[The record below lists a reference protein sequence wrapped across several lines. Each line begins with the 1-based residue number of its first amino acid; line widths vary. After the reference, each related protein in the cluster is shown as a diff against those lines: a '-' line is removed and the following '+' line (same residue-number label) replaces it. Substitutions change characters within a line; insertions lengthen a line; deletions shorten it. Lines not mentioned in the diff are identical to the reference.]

1 MSISPGGSMERPPG
15 LSARS
20 KLTLSYAAIAVATG
34 VLLLAIT
41 YVFLLRY
48 VPQDHLST
56 SRGNYAPN
64 QGDLIRAFLPA
75 ASAALVLIVI
85 MGLGGGWFL
94 AGRVLRPLRQIGEV
108 AQEVSKGS
116 LSARIRMSGRGD
128 EFRHLADVFDE
139 MMERIQHHAEQQR
152 RFAANASHELRTP
165 LAIMGNLAE
174 VGSLNPDADMTE
186 LLHRLTEVNARAS
199 NTVESLLLLSRV
211 ESGRITL
218 GPVDLSFVAEQAVE
232 DLIPAAERAGIIVQ
246 AELSRTVVS
255 GDAPLLERV
264 VSNLVHNAVV
274 HGRETVSV
282 RTSDTP
288 THSLLV
294 VENPGDVIDPTLLPT
309 LIEPFLRKE
318 RTAYRAAGEHA
329 GVGLGLSIVAAA
341 VQAHGGTLELS
352 AKPGGGITAT
362 VKLPRRTAIP

>member
-1 MSISPGGSMERPPG
+1 MERPPG
-15 LSARS
+15 LSARW
-20 KLTLSYAAIAVATG
+20 KLALSYAAMAVATG

-48 VPQDHLST
+48 VPQEIMST
-56 SRGNYAPN
+56 RSGGFAPN
-64 QGDLIRAFLPA
+64 QADLMRAFLPPA
-75 ASAALVLIVI
+75 YGALVLIVV

-94 AGRVLRPLRQIGEV
+94 AGRVLAPLRQIGGV
-108 AQEVSKGS
+108 AREVSKGS
-116 LSARIRMSGRGD
+116 LSARIRMGGRSD
-128 EFRHLADVFDE
+128 EFRQLADIFDE
-139 MMERIQHHAEQQR
+139 MMERIQQHAEQQR

-174 VGSLNPDADMTE
+174 VGSLNPDTDMTE
-186 LLHRLTEVNARAS
+186 LLHRLREVNARAS

-218 GPVDLSFVAEQAVE
+218 GQVDLSLVAEQAVE
-232 DLIPAAERAGIIVQ
+232 DLIPAAERAGVIVH
-246 AELSRTVVS
+246 ADLSRTVVS
-255 GDAPLLERV
+255 GDAPLLERI

-288 THSLLV
+288 AHGLLV

-309 LIEPFLRKE
+309 LTEPFLRKE
-318 RTAYRAAGEHA
+318 RTAYRATGEHA

-362 VKLPRRTAIP
+362 VKLPRRTALP